1 MPNFASRESISPP
14 PPPRPQVSSSML
26 DRMRSDLRVQFIHG
40 LESSPQGVKAQLLA
54 RHFTAR
60 TPAMDT
66 RDFAASVR
74 AQAEAL
80 REFDPHVVVGS
91 SYGGAIAVELLQR
104 GLWRG
109 PTLLLAQA
117 ALRRGQPAVLPAGV
131 AIWLVHGTRDAIID
145 PEDSRV
151 LARSG
156 SPEHV
161 RLIEVDDVHA
171 LHTTV
176 EDGRLVAWIEEL
188 ISEARR

>member
-1 MPNFASRESISPP
+1 
-14 PPPRPQVSSSML
+14 
-26 DRMRSDLRVQFIHG
+26 MRRDVRVQFIHG
-40 LESSPQGVKAQLLA
+40 LESSPQGAKAQLLA
-54 RHFTAR
+54 RHFTTC

-66 RDFAASVR
+66 RDFAASVEV
-74 AQAEAL
+74 QATAV
-80 REFDPHVVVGS
+80 REFAPHVLVGS

-104 GLWRG
+104 GLWHG

-117 ALRRGQPAVLPAGV
+117 ALRRGQPAVLPQGV
-131 AIWLVHGTRDAIID
+131 TVWLVHGSRDEIID

-156 SPEHV
+156 SSGRV

-176 EDGRLVAWIEEL
+176 EDGRLVGWV
-188 ISEARR
+188 EALADAG